1 MKKEKITV
9 SEFLKERG
17 VRPSNPRVKI
27 YEYLCEKKNHPSVD
41 IIYTALKDNLP
52 CLSRTTVYNTLNLFL
67 EKEIVRQVIIE
78 DNEARYD
85 ADTSV
90 HGHFRCD
97 KCGRIYDFRVE
108 EILIKDET
116 LKKFTI
122 KEKHIYFR
130 GNCDKCLNSN

>member
-1 MKKEKITV
+1 MEKEKLSI
-9 SEFLKERG
+9 SDLLKKRG

-41 IIYTALKDNLP
+41 IIYTALKENLP

-67 EKEIVRQVIIE
+67 EKGIVRQVIVE

-85 ADTSV
+85 ADTSS

-97 KCGRIYDFRVE
+97 VCGKIYDFEVDDVE
-108 EILIKDET
+108 ISDKTI
-116 LKKFTI
+116 KKFTI

-130 GNCDKCLNSN
+130 GNCDKCANK

>member
-1 MKKEKITV
+1 MEKEKLSI
-9 SEFLKERG
+9 SDLLKKRG

-41 IIYTALKDNLP
+41 IIYTALKENLP

-67 EKEIVRQVIIE
+67 EKGIVRQVIVE

-85 ADTSV
+85 ADTSS

-97 KCGRIYDFRVE
+97 VCGKIYDFEVDDVE
-108 EILIKDET
+108 ISDKTI
-116 LKKFTI
+116 KKFTI

-130 GNCDKCLNSN
+130 GNNK